1 VVEADL
7 GRPPGIEERIVNHEP
22 SIAAP
27 RRTGLVLALLGV
39 FLMVV
44 MMDNTIVNIAL
55 RAIQEQLGASNSQLQ
70 WAVDSYILIYAALM
84 FPAGILAD
92 RYGRKRVLLI
102 GLAIFAV
109 ASALSAFSST
119 PDQLIFWRAVMG
131 LGGAV
136 VPPATLSIIR
146 DTFPTDRQGKA
157 MGVWSAIGGS
167 SVAIGPLIGGL
178 LLERFWWGSV
188 FLINVPIVLLAGA
201 LAMWAVPE
209 SKAGTRRRLDVA
221 GIVLSVAGAA
231 TLVFGVIRG
240 GETTW
245 WAWNTAGLI
254 AAGVVIVIVFVL
266 VESRR
271 AEPTIDVSLFRNRAF
286 ASGTLSMALAFFT
299 ITGGT
304 YLLVFYSL
312 LIRGDSTLQFGLI
325 LLPVA
330 VGSVAAALAA
340 NGLTRARG
348 PKFTV
353 LLGLG
358 SLTIAFVILYFL
370 NAHTPL
376 LAIEAALL
384 LAGLGIGSVMA
395 TTTPLV
401 MAVVEPEKAAAG
413 AAANNAIR
421 QIGGALGVA
430 VLGSIYATR
439 YHANITGALSPLTP
453 PLPKQAQQSLGATVT
468 ALKSAAGNGSPELA
482 QAIPRLLTDA
492 TDAFTT
498 ALRSTSSVAIALL
511 LAGIILGAFWLPA
524 RSKNNTESTITNTQ
538 PRPPIQQPRDTAAD
552 LDHSKTP

>member
-1 VVEADL
+1 M
-7 GRPPGIEERIVNHEP
+7 RPEP
-22 SIAAP
+22 SVTAP
-27 RRTGLVLALLGV
+27 RSTGLVLALLGV

-55 RAIQEQLGASNSQLQ
+55 RAIQEQLDASNSQLQ

-102 GLAIFAV
+102 GLTVFAA
-109 ASALSAFSST
+109 ASALSAFSHT
-119 PDQLIFWRAVMG
+119 PDQLIVWRAVMG

-146 DTFPTDRQGKA
+146 DTFPSDQQGRA
-157 MGVWSAIGGS
+157 MGIWSAIGGS
-167 SVAIGPLIGGL
+167 SVAFGPLVGGL

-209 SKAGTRRRLDVA
+209 SRAATSRRLDLPGV
-221 GIVLSVAGAA
+221 VLSVAGAT

-245 WAWNTAGLI
+245 RAWNTTGLVAAGL
-254 AAGVVIVIVFVL
+254 VILALFVL
-266 VESRR
+266 VERRR

-286 ASGTLSMALAFFT
+286 ASGTLSMALAFFA

-312 LIRGDSTLQFGLI
+312 LVRGDSTLQFGLV

-330 VGSVAAALAA
+330 VGSIPAALAA
-340 NGLTRARG
+340 NALTRARG
-348 PKFTV
+348 PRFTV

-358 SLTIAFVILYFL
+358 SLTAAFVILYFL
-370 NAHTPL
+370 EPHTPL
-376 LAIEAALL
+376 LVIEGALL

-401 MAVVEPEKAAAG
+401 MAVVEPQKAAAG
-413 AAANNAIR
+413 AAANSAIR

-430 VLGSIYATR
+430 VLGSVYATR
-439 YHANITGALSPLTP
+439 YHSGVTGTLAPWTP
-453 PLPKQAQQSLGATVT
+453 PLPEQAQDSLGATAT
-468 ALKSAAGNGSPELA
+468 ALESAARSGNPGLVRAVPQL
-482 QAIPRLLTDA
+482 QDGA
-492 TDAFTT
+492 THAFIN
-498 ALRSTSSVAIALL
+498 ALRSTSSVTVAVL
-511 LAGIILGAFWLPA
+511 LAGMVLGAFWLPA
-524 RSKNNTESTITNTQ
+524 RTGGDTGRTATGS
-538 PRPPIQQPRDTAAD
+538 RPGLPLQEARDTASAD
-552 LDHSKTP
+552 REGDRDRDRGRTP

>member
-1 VVEADL
+1 MK
-7 GRPPGIEERIVNHEP
+7 HEP
-22 SIAAP
+22 STAAP

-39 FLMVV
+39 FLLVV

-55 RAIQEQLGASNSQLQ
+55 RAIQEQLDASNSQLQ

-84 FPAGILAD
+84 FPVGILAD
-92 RYGRKRVLLI
+92 RYGRKRVLLV
-102 GLAIFAV
+102 GLGIFAL
-109 ASALSAFSST
+109 ASALSAFSTT
-119 PDQLIFWRAVMG
+119 PDQLILWRAVMG

-146 DTFPTDRQGKA
+146 DTFPADRQGKA

-188 FLINVPIVLLAGA
+188 FLINVPIVLLAGV

-209 SKAGTRRRLDVA
+209 SKAATSRRLDVP
-221 GIVLSVAGAA
+221 GIVLSVAGAVA
-231 TLVFGVIRG
+231 LVFGVIRG

-254 AAGVVIVIVFVL
+254 AAGIVTLAVFVL
-266 VESRR
+266 VERRR
-271 AEPTIDVSLFRNRAF
+271 AAPTIDVSLFRNRAF

-330 VGSVAAALAA
+330 LGSVAAALAA
-340 NGLTRARG
+340 NTLTRARG

-358 SLTIAFVILYFL
+358 SLAIAFVILYFL
-370 NAHTPL
+370 DARTPL
-376 LAIEAALL
+376 LTIEAALL

-401 MAVVEPEKAAAG
+401 MAVVEPEKAGAG

-430 VLGSIYATR
+430 VLGSIYATH
-439 YHANITGALSPLTP
+439 YHTGIASALSPWTP
-453 PLPKQAQQSLGATVT
+453 PLPEQAQGSLGATVS
-468 ALKSAAGNGSPELA
+468 ALESAAGSGSPGLA
-482 QAIPRLLTDA
+482 QAVPRLRSDA
-492 TDAFTT
+492 THAFTT
-498 ALRSTSSVAIALL
+498 ALQSTSAVAIVLL
-511 LAGIILGAFWLPA
+511 LAGIVLGAFWLPA
-524 RSKNNTESTITNTQ
+524 RTRNDTERAVTTTQ
-538 PRPPIQQPRDTAAD
+538 PRPPRQEARSSATAD
-552 LDHSKTP
+552 PEHDRKP

>member
-1 VVEADL
+1 MQQ
-7 GRPPGIEERIVNHEP
+7 EP
-22 SIAAP
+22 SVTAP

-39 FLMVV
+39 FLLVV

-55 RAIQEQLGASNSQLQ
+55 RAIQEQLSASNSQLQ

-92 RYGRKRVLLI
+92 RFGRKRVLLI
-102 GLAIFAV
+102 GLAVFAV
-109 ASALSAFSST
+109 ASALSAFSTS
-119 PDQLIFWRAVMG
+119 PGQLILWRAVMG

-136 VPPATLSIIR
+136 VPPATLSVIR
-146 DTFPTDRQGKA
+146 DTFPADRQGRA

-167 SVAIGPLIGGL
+167 SVAFGPLVGGL

-188 FLINVPIVLLAGA
+188 FLINVPVVLVAGGLAI
-201 LAMWAVPE
+201 WAIPE
-209 SKAGTRRRLDVA
+209 SKAAVRRRLDVP
-221 GIVLSVAGAA
+221 GVVLSVAGAA
-231 TLVFGVIRG
+231 LLVFGVIRG

-245 WAWNTAGLI
+245 WAWQTTGLI
-254 AAGVVIVIVFVL
+254 AASIVILAVFVL
-266 VESRR
+266 VERRR

-286 ASGTLSMALAFFT
+286 VSGTLSMALAFFT

-312 LIRGDSTLQFGLI
+312 LVRGDSTLAFGLI

-340 NGLTRARG
+340 NALTRVRG

-358 SLTIAFVILYFL
+358 SLTVAFVILYFL
-370 NAHTPL
+370 DAGTPL
-376 LAIEAALL
+376 LTIEFALL
-384 LAGLGIGSVMA
+384 LAGVGIGSVMA

-401 MAVVEPEKAAAG
+401 MAVVEPGKAAAG

-430 VLGSIYATR
+430 VLGSVYATR
-439 YHANITGALSPLTP
+439 YHGGITDALSPWTP
-453 PLPKQAQQSLGATVT
+453 PLPEQAQDSLGATVT
-468 ALKSAAGNGSPELA
+468 ALESAATSGSPRLA
-482 QAIPRLLTDA
+482 QAVPHLHAEAIH
-492 TDAFTT
+492 AFTD
-498 ALRSTSSVAIALL
+498 ALRSTSSVAIGLL
-511 LAGIILGAFWLPA
+511 LAGMVLGAFWLPA
-524 RSKNNTESTITNTQ
+524 RTAGRAERTATNTHTP
-538 PRPPIQQPRDTAAD
+538 PRQRSAGGRRVRG
-552 LDHSKTP
+552 